1 MDREALLNRSRT
13 RGVNMVV
20 YWIARA
26 ILQPFFH
33 VWFRMARTGREHIP
47 ADGPLILASNHRSF
61 LDPFVI
67 GMMTR
72 RPLHFVAKRELF
84 THRLTAWFLNSLGA
98 FPIERGKGDEGAMA
112 TARAILERGGAVLIF
127 PEGTRIRP
135 GGLGRAKRGVGRL
148 ALETG
153 APVVP
158 IAIHGTEDVRRGWRI
173 RPRRVSVRA
182 GRPLSFPH
190 LQAPSPALAGAVTA
204 RIWPCIELQW
214 EWLGGLPRLRRAA
227 IVGASARGEAF
238 ASALARAGLDVEVA
252 NSASDLDL
260 AHQDLV
266 VLATPPAGLSDVAAA
281 LDGQLPAQAGVL
293 VLTEGLVVPPP
304 QPPPVPL
311 AHLPNVTALP
321 LPFLRRSAAPAQRP
335 AEVVARRTGAR
346 VACLGGGS
354 FSDGATVVVASEEP
368 DLLAQLA
375 DTLTI
380 AGLDVQRT
388 DDVVGVELA
397 AAGRRAALLA
407 AAAAPDRTAAA
418 ADAGRVL
425 AEVHAYARVHGGRA
439 ETFAGPAVAG
449 TLLDGADVAPAP
461 GADAAALELL
471 ARTLAAGGVDA
482 PATRELAARLHA
494 RTRAGARVA

>member
-1 MDREALLNRSRT
+1 
-13 RGVNMVV
+13 MVV

-47 ADGPLILASNHRSF
+47 ADGPLILAANHRSF

-84 THRLTAWFLNSLGA
+84 THRLMAWFLNSLGA
-98 FPIERGKGDEGAMA
+98 FPIERGNGDEGAMG

-135 GGLGRAKRGVGRL
+135 GGLGHARRGVGRL

-182 GRPLSFPH
+182 GRPLTFPR
-190 LQAPSPALAGAVTA
+190 LEAPSPALAGAVTA

-227 IVGASARGEAF
+227 VLGASARGDAF
-238 ASALARAGLDVEVA
+238 ASALVRAGLDVEVSTA
-252 NSASDLDL
+252 AGDLDL

-266 VLATPPAGLSDVAAA
+266 VLATAPDELPGAAAA
-281 LDGQLPAQAGVL
+281 LDGRLQAQAGVV
-293 VLTEGLVVPPP
+293 VLTQGLVVPLPERP
-304 QPPPVPL
+304 AAPF
-311 AHLPNVTALP
+311 AHLGNVTALP
-321 LPFLRRSAAPAQRP
+321 LPFLRRPNAPAQRP
-335 AEVVARRTGAR
+335 SELVARRSGAR
-346 VACLGGGS
+346 VACLGGPPPPGLET
-354 FSDGATVVVASEEP
+354 FAEGETVVVASQER

-375 DTLTI
+375 DTLTT
-380 AGLDVQRT
+380 AGLEVQRT
-388 DDVVGVELA
+388 ADVAGVELA
-397 AAGRRAALLA
+397 
-407 AAAAPDRTAAA
+407 P
-418 ADAGRVL
+418 
-425 AEVHAYARVHGGRA
+425 
-439 ETFAGPAVAG
+439 
-449 TLLDGADVAPAP
+449 
-461 GADAAALELL
+461 
-471 ARTLAAGGVDA
+471 
-482 PATRELAARLHA
+482 AARP
-494 RTRAGARVA
+494 RTRAGVRVA

>member
-33 VWFRMARTGREHIP
+33 LWFRMARTGREHIP
-47 ADGPLILASNHRSF
+47 ADGPLILAANHRSF

-84 THRLTAWFLNSLGA
+84 TNRLTAWFLNSLGA
-98 FPIERGKGDEGAMA
+98 FPIERGNGDEGAMA

-135 GGLGRAKRGVGRL
+135 GGVGHPKRGVGRL

-182 GRPLSFPH
+182 GRALTFPH
-190 LQAPSPALAGAVTA
+190 VATPSPALAGAVTA
-204 RIWPCIELQW
+204 RIWPCVELQW
-214 EWLGGLPRLRRAA
+214 EWLGGLPRLRRVA
-227 IVGASARGEAF
+227 IVGASARGDALG
-238 ASALARAGLDVEVA
+238 SALARAGVDVDR
-252 NSASDLDL
+252 SATARDLYVE
-260 AHQDLV
+260 HQDLV
-266 VLATPPAGLSDVAAA
+266 VLATAPSAIPDATAGLE
-281 LDGQLPAQAGVL
+281 GRLPSQAGVL
-293 VLTEGLVVPPP
+293 VLTEGLVELPAEPPP
-304 QPPPVPL
+304 PAPF

-321 LPFLRRSAAPAQRP
+321 LPFLRRQAAAAQGP
-335 AEVVARRTGAR
+335 AEYVNRRIGPR
-346 VACLGGGS
+346 VACLGRPVA
-354 FSDGATVVVASEEP
+354 GAHEAFGEGAVVVVASQDR
-368 DLLAQLA
+368 DLVAQLA
-375 DTLTI
+375 DTLAT

-388 DDVVGVELA
+388 NDVAGVELA
-397 AAGRRAALLA
+397 ALGGHESATATAQAG
-407 AAAAPDRTAAA
+407 
-418 ADAGRVL
+418 
-425 AEVHAYARVHGGRA
+425 
-439 ETFAGPAVAG
+439 
-449 TLLDGADVAPAP
+449 
-461 GADAAALELL
+461 
-471 ARTLAAGGVDA
+471 
-482 PATRELAARLHA
+482 
-494 RTRAGARVA
+494 

>member
-47 ADGPLILASNHRSF
+47 ADGPLILAANHRSF

-72 RPLHFVAKRELF
+72 RPLYFVAKRELF
-84 THRLTAWFLNSLGA
+84 THRLMAWFLNSLGA
-98 FPIERGKGDEGAMA
+98 FPIERGKGDEGAMG

-135 GGLGRAKRGVGRL
+135 GGLGHARRGVGRL

-182 GRPLSFPH
+182 GRPLTFPR
-190 LQAPSPALAGAVTA
+190 LEAPSPALAGAVTA

-227 IVGASARGEAF
+227 VLGASARGDAF
-238 ASALARAGLDVEVA
+238 ASALVRAGLDVEVSTA
-252 NSASDLDL
+252 AGDLDL

-266 VLATPPAGLSDVAAA
+266 VLATAPDELPGAAAA
-281 LDGQLPAQAGVL
+281 LDGRLQAQAGVV
-293 VLTEGLVVPPP
+293 VLTQGLVVPLPERP
-304 QPPPVPL
+304 AAPFAHLGNVTRAAPPVP
-311 AHLPNVTALP
+311 APPERAG
-321 LPFLRRSAAPAQRP
+321 AASQRAGGTAQRRARGVP
-335 AEVVARRTGAR
+335 RWRRPPPGLETFAEGE
-346 VACLGGGS
+346 
-354 FSDGATVVVASEEP
+354 TVVVASQER

-375 DTLTI
+375 DTLTT
-380 AGLDVQRT
+380 AGLEAAAHRRRRRPSS
-388 DDVVGVELA
+388 LA
-397 AAGRRAALLA
+397 APRA
-407 AAAAPDRTAAA
+407 R
-418 ADAGRVL
+418 
-425 AEVHAYARVHGGRA
+425 
-439 ETFAGPAVAG
+439 
-449 TLLDGADVAPAP
+449 
-461 GADAAALELL
+461 
-471 ARTLAAGGVDA
+471 
-482 PATRELAARLHA
+482 A
-494 RTRAGARVA
+494 RTRAGAPSRLRRDRLLAWTRPSSTGSSRSSTAPT

>member
-1 MDREALLNRSRT
+1 MDREALLSRSRT

-47 ADGPLILASNHRSF
+47 ADGPLILAANHRSF

-84 THRLTAWFLNSLGA
+84 RHRLTAWFLNSLGA
-98 FPIERGKGDEGAMA
+98 FPIERGNGDEGAMA

-135 GGLGRAKRGVGRL
+135 GGLARPRRGVGRL

-182 GRPLSFPH
+182 GRALTFPH
-190 LQAPSPALAGAVTA
+190 LETPSPALAGAVTA
-204 RIWPCIELQW
+204 RIWPCVELQW

-227 IVGASARGEAF
+227 IIGASARGDALS
-238 ASALARAGLDVEVA
+238 SALARAGLDVEVA
-252 NSASDLDL
+252 ATAQEVDL

-266 VLATPPAGLSDVAAA
+266 VLGTPPDELPGAAAA
-281 LDGQLPAQAGVL
+281 LDGRLPAQAGVL

-304 QPPPVPL
+304 EPPPAAL

-321 LPFLRRSAAPAQRP
+321 LPFLRRNAASAQRP
-335 AEVVARRTGAR
+335 AELVARRTGAR
-346 VACLGGGS
+346 VACLGGPPLPAREAFGE
-354 FSDGATVVVASEEP
+354 GETVVVASEEP

-375 DTLTI
+375 DTLIT

-388 DDVVGVELA
+388 EDVAGVELA
-397 AAGRRAALLA
+397 AAA
-407 AAAAPDRTAAA
+407 RTA
-418 ADAGRVL
+418 
-425 AEVHAYARVHGGRA
+425 
-439 ETFAGPAVAG
+439 TP
-449 TLLDGADVAPAP
+449 
-461 GADAAALELL
+461 
-471 ARTLAAGGVDA
+471 
-482 PATRELAARLHA
+482 